1 MQYNMRDAG
10 LRLLLID
17 SPLNLL
23 PKRGN
28 RRIILGILIILFLGT
43 VLYSH
48 ILNSPFVFD
57 DSRAI
62 KENESIKS
70 LSHAFGNIANTR
82 YLADLSFS
90 INYIIG
96 GLNPFGYHLANNIIH
111 IINGL
116 LVFYFVLLLFTTPF
130 FKSKTKDLSHAYLPT
145 AFCVSL
151 IFLVHPIQTQ
161 AVTYIVQRSTSM
173 ATMFYLLSLIFY
185 ITWRMYRN
193 ESRGRLTIMSLYLSS
208 IFFAVCAMKAKEIS
222 FTLPVII
229 ILSEFLFFTGI
240 SDRHNKPSLW
250 RRLAYLFPLLLT
262 MLIIPL
268 SIMNFNAPI
277 ESIAQDLDLH
287 SRETVDISRKNYLL
301 TQFRVI
307 MTYLRLL
314 IFPSNQN
321 LDHGYPVYSS
331 FFQRPVLL
339 SFMVLSLIL
348 SISLFLLYRSRVS
361 GRSSETFN
369 RHFRLI
375 GFGMLWFFITLSVE
389 SSIIPIRD
397 VIVEHRLYLPSI
409 GFIIAAVFLIDSF
422 IPYKAIKVGLM
433 CALIV
438 LLSVGTYSRNSVWK
452 DPQLLWQDVIAKTP
466 GSARAYNNLGVAY
479 KNRGEFE
486 KAIEQFEKSLQSDHR
501 YVAVYFNLGDIH
513 YRQGEYGNAVQMLQ
527 YALTLNPASQ
537 LHLDIL
543 NKLGRTYSAMGQTDN
558 AIMAFQKAI
567 TVLPSAIAPYNNL
580 AVQYIKVEAYD
591 LAIETLSKAISI
603 REEPYLLSNLAV
615 AYERKNTNQAGYG
628 KQ

>member
-1 MQYNMRDAG
+1 MQYNARDAG
-10 LRLLLID
+10 LRFFLID

-23 PKRGN
+23 PKRET
-28 RRIILGILIILFLGT
+28 RRIILGVLLVLLLGV

-70 LSHAFGNIANTR
+70 FSHALGDVANTR
-82 YLADLSFS
+82 YLTDLSFA
-90 INYIIG
+90 INYTVG

-130 FKSKTKDLSHAYLPT
+130 FKSKKKDLSHAYLPT
-145 AFCVSL
+145 AFFVSL

-173 ATMFYLLSLIFY
+173 ATMFCLLSLIFY
-185 ITWRMYRN
+185 ITWRVQRN
-193 ESRGRLTIMSLYLSS
+193 EKRGRLKIMFLYLFS
-208 IFFAVCAMKAKEIS
+208 IIFAVCAMKTKEIS

-229 ILSEFLFFTGI
+229 ILSELLFFTEKSG
-240 SDRHNKPSLW
+240 RHGNPSLL
-250 RRLAYLFPLLLT
+250 RRLSYLLPLLLT

-287 SRETVDISRKNYLL
+287 SRETVDISRKDYLF
-301 TQFRVI
+301 TQFPVI

-314 IFPSNQN
+314 MFPVNQN
-321 LDHGYPVYSS
+321 LDHAYPVYSS
-331 FFQRPVLL
+331 FFQLPVWL
-339 SFMVLSLIL
+339 SFIVLSLIL
-348 SISLFLLYRSRVS
+348 SLSLFLLYRTRVS
-361 GRSSETFN
+361 DRSSSSFN
-369 RHFRLI
+369 IHSRLI
-375 GFGMLWFFITLSVE
+375 AFGMLWFFITLSVE
-389 SSIIPIRD
+389 SSVIPIRD

-409 GFIIAAVFLIDSF
+409 GFVIAAVLFIQSF
-422 IPYKAIKVGLM
+422 IPHKAIKIVVM

-438 LLSVGTYSRNSVWK
+438 SLSVLTYSRNSVWK
-452 DPQLLWQDVIAKTP
+452 DPQTLWQDVIAKTP

-479 KNRGEFE
+479 KNSGAFD
-486 KAIEQFEKSLQSDHR
+486 KAIEQFEKSIQSDR
-501 YVAVYFNLGDIH
+501 QYIAVYFNLGDIF
-513 YRQGEYGNAVQMLQ
+513 YRQGKYKNAVQMLE
-527 YALTLNPASQ
+527 YALELNPASQ

-558 AIMAFQKAI
+558 AIAVFQKAI

-580 AVQYIKVEAYD
+580 AVQYIKVGEYNQ
-591 LAIETLSKAISI
+591 AIETLSKAIAI
-603 REEPYLLSNLAV
+603 REEPYLLSNLTI
-615 AYERKNTNQAGYG
+615 AYERKNTGSAGRG
-628 KQ
+628 IR